1 MIYPPNPSD
10 LSHTHFTIY
19 EYIRLIRITYE
30 VVKNINPESWVSV
43 GGLIYPE
50 FLHAIMNYTDNPE
63 NGTISNE
70 YPAFGGAYFDCVSYN
85 SFPTQ
90 KVIDFETNETYN
102 NNGSDALVLKVLIQK
117 KNYEFISK
125 KFEFGLK
132 YPKKIF
138 INNKN
143 GIYSKEE
150 VDTISVSSILRRNWI
165 IKLALLSLE
174 YDLKQVHLNKLSE
187 KMGDYYLIHYHFFI
201 NNTSTSF
208 KYLKRSSKGRRVL
221 NDINL
226 GKFSFDKN
234 KSIEL
239 REKLIRNISGI
250 VLKRKFNKTDNEKY
264 FCEYIYSVWLYCDKE
279 ETEGTI
285 YKTQKELNIPFNS
298 FMINWEGL
306 QTNITNETQIPI
318 TSTPIFILVNISNE
332 SDEPDKE
339 EYEEKKEDS
348 KDKPND
354 EKKENS
360 SGTTDNKNFKSIF
373 IIFGVIVLLIVIV
386 IGIILIYKK
395 IRNNNI
401 NINQEDIGDLL
412 MKEKD

>member
-1 MIYPPNPSD
+1 MNFSKVLLEKENFNESCLNNLIKNKELGILDIVGYLITKPYNSKEKNYLPNNLYEPIWEKNEKNEKIINEKNEWANYVYKIVSTYNKYIKIWEVWESPDYVDNKEVVKNWMISPPNPSD
-10 LSHTHFTIY
+10 LIHTHFTIY

-50 FLHAIMNYTDNPE
+50 FLDAIMRYTDNPD

-143 GIYSKEE
+143 GIKSEE
-150 VDTISVSSILRRNWI
+150 EEEDWLKISILRRNWI

-174 YDLKQVHLNKLSE
+174 YDLKQVHMNKLSE

-201 NNTSTSF
+201 FNTSTSF
-208 KYLKRSSKGRRVL
+208 KYLKSKYYG
-221 NDINL
+221 
-226 GKFSFDKN
+226 
-234 KSIEL
+234 
-239 REKLIRNISGI
+239 
-250 VLKRKFNKTDNEKY
+250 
-264 FCEYIYSVWLYCDKE
+264 E
-279 ETEGTI
+279 E
-285 YKTQKELNIPFNS
+285 N
-298 FMINWEGL
+298 
-306 QTNITNETQIPI
+306 
-318 TSTPIFILVNISNE
+318 
-332 SDEPDKE
+332 
-339 EYEEKKEDS
+339 
-348 KDKPND
+348 
-354 EKKENS
+354 
-360 SGTTDNKNFKSIF
+360 
-373 IIFGVIVLLIVIV
+373 
-386 IGIILIYKK
+386 
-395 IRNNNI
+395 
-401 NINQEDIGDLL
+401 
-412 MKEKD
+412 